1 MFGQSLRSILARRGR
16 ESGPRG
22 RRWAWAFMMVAW
34 AAAGGCGYS
43 FRAPYDKSVRTVF
56 VPIFKSQ
63 SFDRDVEKDLT
74 RQVQDEIIKRTP
86 YKIVHRL
93 EEADTVLSG
102 TINFVNKNILVEAPT
117 NLPRQLTRSISV
129 SVNWVHNPPTE
140 IEKKRPPTIVMDTR
154 NFVPEAG
161 QTALSATIEVNKAI
175 AEQIVD
181 MMEKPWFTEEDLN

>member
-1 MFGQSLRSILARRGR
+1 MV
-16 ESGPRG
+16 
-22 RRWAWAFMMVAW
+22 VAW
-34 AAAGGCGYS
+34 AASGGCGYS

-74 RQVQDEIIKRTP
+74 RQVQEEIMRRTP
-86 YKIVHRL
+86 YKLVHRL
-93 EEADTVLSG
+93 EEADTVLTG
-102 TINFVNKNILVEAPT
+102 TINFVSKNILVEAPT

-140 IEKKRPPTIVMDTR
+140 LERKRPPTIVSETR

-161 QTALSATIEVNKAI
+161 ETALTATIKVNQAI

-181 MMEKPWFTEEDLN
+181 MMEKPWFTEEDLH